1 MIYKKIK
8 TSSILHSN
16 ADGKSDNVRP
26 IVGVGIF
33 EREDS
38 QTYILLCTIDKNID
52 DAEAE
57 ASRIAT
63 LLNENRK
70 YLTQKEAE
78 LKGLRLS

>member
-1 MIYKKIK
+1 MYKVVKGN
-8 TSSILHSN
+8 SITYTNS
-16 ADGKSDNVRP
+16 DGKESGVKSF
-26 IVGVGIF
+26 VGVGIY

-52 DAEAE
+52 DPEAE
-57 ASRIAT
+57 ASRIAN